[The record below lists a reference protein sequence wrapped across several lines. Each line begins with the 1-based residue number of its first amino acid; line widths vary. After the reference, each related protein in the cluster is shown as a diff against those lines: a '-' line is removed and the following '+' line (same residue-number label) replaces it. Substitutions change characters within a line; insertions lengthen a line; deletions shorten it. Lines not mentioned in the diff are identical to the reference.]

1 VRLSAA
7 LIVKDE
13 AQHLRRCL
21 ASLEGIVDE
30 IVVVDTG
37 SSDESVAVAESFGAR
52 VLHRPWDGDFS
63 APRNLGLE
71 HVTGDWVLYI
81 DADEHLVPTTR
92 AHVEAE
98 LADPEGRHVAMR
110 VRLRTHHGYTPL
122 REYRLWR
129 HRPDVRFHG
138 VIHETHVRA
147 LRAVAEREGLL
158 IGDADLQLE
167 HEGYEGDLTHK
178 HHRNLPLLL
187 QQLEDDP
194 QRVYLWGELGR
205 TRRELGDLDGALAA
219 WEAGVAAARRRPQ
232 RIGVDCVAHF
242 DLILHRARAGEPDAA
257 LVADADALFPGN
269 PLVLWAGTVDAIAR
283 QDHAEVVRRLDALLA
298 MGPED
303 LARDSLA
310 LKERILGDW
319 GHHARGM
326 ARFHLGDHTGAA
338 ADFARAEALA
348 PGIEEYAVKRRLAEA
363 RAAARSSAPR
373 SPAER

>member
-1 VRLSAA
+1 MRLSAA

-13 AQHLRRCL
+13 AHHLRRCL
-21 ASLEGIVDE
+21 ASLRGIVDE

-37 SSDESVAVAESFGAR
+37 STDESVAVAQSHGAT
-52 VLHRPWDGDFS
+52 VLHRPWDGDFA
-63 APRNLGLE
+63 APRNLGLD

-81 DADEHLVPTTR
+81 DADEHLAPTTR
-92 AHVEAE
+92 AHVEGE
-98 LADPEGRHVAMR
+98 LADPGDRHVALR

-129 HRPDVRFHG
+129 SRPDVRFEG

-147 LRAVAEREGLL
+147 LRRVAAAEGLL

-187 QQLEDDP
+187 RQLEADP
-194 QRVYLWGELGR
+194 QRVYLWSELGR
-205 TRRELGDLDGALAA
+205 TRRELGDPDAA
-219 WEAGVAAARRRPQ
+219 VEAWRAGVEAARTKPG
-232 RIGVDCVAHF
+232 RIAVDCVAHF
-242 DLILHRARAGEPDAA
+242 DLILHLARTGRPDPA
-257 LVADADALFPGN
+257 LVADGDDLFPGN
-269 PLVLWAGTVDAIAR
+269 PLVLWAGTVDALAR
-283 QDHAEVVRRLDALLA
+283 GDHATVASRLDDLLA
-298 MGPED
+298 LTAED

-326 ARFHLGDHTGAA
+326 ARFHLGDHAGAA

-348 PGIEEYAVKRRLAEA
+348 PGIEEYTVKRRLAEA
-363 RAAARSSAPR
+363 RTAAAG
-373 SPAER
+373 